1 MLFKKLK
8 IPTVAGFVITGVFLG
23 ESVFNIFHHEILEQL
38 RVVNS
43 IALGLIALVI
53 GGELRLSNIRQL
65 GKSVFVITLGE
76 AFGAFILVTAALQLM
91 YHNWAL
97 SLLLGSISAATAPA
111 ATVLVINELKAKGI
125 FTKTLLAIVAIDDAL
140 ALLIFGVCST
150 FSASLISGTEMFS
163 IQTVISTSMFQ
174 IFGSIALG
182 LGGGMFVAPIVRR
195 FRTSEN
201 NFILV
206 IGVLFLLIGITEHL
220 QISELLTCM
229 MFGIVLVNF
238 CPIASKK
245 IFRTLSKITAP
256 LYIAFF
262 VTAGAHLRVD
272 IIPQIWFLGFVYT
285 AGRLIGKVSGASLG
299 ARVSN
304 APPMVK
310 KYIGFGLISQVGVA
324 IGLAL
329 IVSTKFSGLGVAGK
343 ELSSIVI
350 NVLLTTTLFTE
361 VAGPLMTKYALI
373 KSGEAKG

>member
-1 MLFKKLK
+1 M
-8 IPTVAGFVITGVFLG
+8 ITGVFLG
-23 ESVFNIFHHEILEQL
+23 ESVFNIFNHQILEDVS
-38 RVVNS
+38 VVNS

-53 GGELRLSNIRQL
+53 GGELRWSNIKQL

-76 AFGAFILVTAALQLM
+76 ALGAFILVTAAMQLIFNDWPM
-91 YHNWAL
+91 

-111 ATVLVINELKAKGI
+111 ATVLVINEMKASGK

-140 ALLIFGVCST
+140 ALLIFGICST
-150 FSASLISGTEMFS
+150 FSASLISGMELFS
-163 IQTVISTSMFQ
+163 IKAVVMTSGFQ
-174 IFGSIALG
+174 IFGSIGLG
-182 LGGGMFVAPIVRR
+182 LFGGLIVTPIVRR

-206 IGVLFLLIGITEHL
+206 IGVLFLLIGITEHF

-229 MFGIVLVNF
+229 MFGVVLVNF

-245 IFRTLSKITAP
+245 IFKTLSKITAP

-262 VTAGAHLRVD
+262 VTAGAHLRID
-272 IIPQIWFLGFVYT
+272 LISEIWLLGLVY
-285 AGRLIGKVSGASLG
+285 AVCRLIGKVFGANLG
-299 ARVSN
+299 ARASN
-304 APPMVK
+304 APKMVQ

-329 IVSTKFSGLGVAGK
+329 IVSTKFSVLGEEGARI
-343 ELSSIVI
+343 SSLVI

-361 VAGPLMTKYALI
+361 IAGPLMTRYALI
-373 KSGEAKG
+373 KSGEAKSH